1 VTAGHL
7 AVNAEHMLAAI
18 APSWHL
24 CLGQVSL
31 VMTGLRPEQLISP
44 VAFFATLAATFLR
57 FQSQLDPFR
66 RSYLM
71 TGVQAAEVE

>member
-1 VTAGHL
+1 VIAGHL
-7 AVNAEHMLAAI
+7 VLSAKHMLDAI

-31 VMTGLRPEQLISP
+31 LMAGLQLEQLISP
-44 VAFFATLAATFLR
+44 VTFFATLAATFLR
-57 FQSQLDPFR
+57 FQSQLDSFR

-71 TGVQAAEVE
+71 TGVQAAEME